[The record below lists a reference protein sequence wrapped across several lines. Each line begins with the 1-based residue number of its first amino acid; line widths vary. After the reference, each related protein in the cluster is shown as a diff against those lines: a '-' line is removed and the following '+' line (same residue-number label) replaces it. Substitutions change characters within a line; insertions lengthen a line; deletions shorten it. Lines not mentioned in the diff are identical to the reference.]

1 MQRPSIYVENKL
13 PETSPYHVSSDAVRR
28 ALAARS
34 LDAEVI
40 VRPEADPDL
49 EALKAATYFVGSGF
63 DTARLKEHASNVKLV
78 HCTSAG
84 VEKYLP
90 IDWLTPGTMFTNS
103 SGVHARKGGVFGAMA
118 ILMALEEVPRHAYNQ
133 RRHLWEARL
142 TTGVS
147 GKTVVFVGTGALGS
161 AIAAQVKPFGV
172 MLIGI
177 SRSGGAVDSFDQVFG
192 RSELQTVLPKADCLV
207 LACPLTAETRNMI
220 SDEELGLLKPRA
232 SVFNIA
238 RSGVMDYAA
247 LARAL
252 RSGHL
257 SCAIL
262 DVFDREPLPSDDVL
276 WDVPNLT
283 IFPHVSCDDH
293 DGYIDRCLGVFAEN
307 FARHQD
313 GEPLLNVVDPASE
326 Y

>member
-1 MQRPSIYVENKL
+1 MPRSTVYVENKL
-13 PETSPYHVSSDAVRR
+13 PQTSPYHVSEYAVRR

-34 LDAEVI
+34 IDAEVM
-40 VRPEADPDL
+40 VRPESDPDF
-49 EALKAATYFVGSGF
+49 EALKSATYFIGSGF
-63 DTARLKEHASNVKLV
+63 DPARIRAHAPNVKVV

-90 IDWLTPGTMFTNS
+90 IDWLPRGASFTNS

-118 ILMALEEVPRHAYNQ
+118 ILMALEDVPRHAYNQ
-133 RRHLWEARL
+133 RRHVWDAKL

-147 GKTVVFVGTGALGS
+147 GKTVLFIGTGALGS

-172 MLIGI
+172 KLIGV
-177 SRSGGAVDSFDQVFG
+177 SRSGEAVAPFDQVFD
-192 RSELQTVLPKADCLV
+192 RSELETVLPQADCLV
-207 LACPLTAETRNMI
+207 LACPLTVETRNMI
-220 SDEELGLLKPRA
+220 ATKELALLKPGA

-238 RSGVMDYAA
+238 RSGVLDYTA
-247 LARAL
+247 LVRAL

-262 DVFDREPLPSDDVL
+262 DVFDKEPLSSDDEL
-276 WDVPNLT
+276 WDVPNLM
-283 IFPHVSCDDH
+283 IFPHISCDDH
-293 DGYIDRCLGVFAEN
+293 DGYIDRCLGVFAQN

-313 GEPLLNVVDPASE
+313 GEPLLNVVDPAAG